1 MTLRPLLLALCLPL
15 AACSWGIKL
24 DSGGNKVR
32 TAWNG
37 DVAGCRDVGKV
48 TVSVLDHVG
57 PMDRNGIKVR
67 DELEVMARNEAASL
81 GADTIKP
88 LGDPRDGEQGWA
100 AFHIEK
106 PHRPAESEPQ
116 LERIE
121 QMKHRYVV
129 LAEAQVLKAASQQL
143 GLDEQVGD
151 DHDQRPLPD
160 RFRQLV
166 QHRHELSLPFR
177 ARVLQNVEHRQ
188 EMRRTPLRRHM
199 TNDAVRHAGEAHGV
213 TLLQRQMPQ
222 RSGDPAG
229 VFDLGGGFSTAVA
242 VAALI

>member
-24 DSGGNKVR
+24 DSGGEKVR

-100 AFHIEK
+100 AYHCGRGDTGK
-106 PHRPAESEPQ
+106 RAPM
-116 LERIE
+116 RIE
-121 QMKHRYVV
+121 QKN
-129 LAEAQVLKAASQQL
+129 ED
-143 GLDEQVGD
+143 G
-151 DHDQRPLPD
+151 
-160 RFRQLV
+160 
-166 QHRHELSLPFR
+166 
-177 ARVLQNVEHRQ
+177 
-188 EMRRTPLRRHM
+188 
-199 TNDAVRHAGEAHGV
+199 
-213 TLLQRQMPQ
+213 
-222 RSGDPAG
+222 
-229 VFDLGGGFSTAVA
+229 STETFP
-242 VAALI
+242 IKN